1 MIQHGTYGGYQ
12 QETRLGEEHCE
23 RCRKAAAL
31 YQKRY
36 RAVSPSRRR
45 SERLGRKASAQAHA
59 ELARRYPG
67 VYNELRREALQR
79 LESEESE

>member
-59 ELARRYPG
+59 ELARLFPYE
-67 VYNELRREALQR
+67 YKLIRRELLAR
-79 LESEESE
+79 LEKEESE